1 MNTIRFLSAQEI
13 IAINVA
19 VIQKYSPGEQIGVKS
34 QSLLESALLSP
45 QSSAFGKD
53 AYPSLFAKGASLF
66 ESLGQNHPFQNA
78 NKRTA
83 FTALV
88 IFIQYNGFQLKMESK
103 FAEDFTVNMVEHK
116 YTFEQITEIIQQH
129 CIAK

>member
-1 MNTIRFLSAQEI
+1 MKTTRFLSVQEI

-19 VIQKYSPGEQIGVKS
+19 VIQKYSLGEHIGVKS
-34 QSLLESALLSP
+34 QSLLESAAVKP
-45 QSSAFGKD
+45 HSSVFGED
-53 AYPSLFAKGASLF
+53 AYPKLFAKGASLF
-66 ESLGQNHPFQNA
+66 VSLGQNHPYQYA

-116 YTFEQITEIIQQH
+116 YTFEQITEIIQHH
-129 CIAK
+129 CIVK

>member
-1 MNTIRFLSAQEI
+1 
-13 IAINVA
+13 
-19 VIQKYSPGEQIGVKS
+19 
-34 QSLLESALLSP
+34 LETALLKP
-45 QSSAFGKD
+45 QSSTFGED

-83 FTALV
+83 FTALA
-88 IFIQYNGFQLKMESK
+88 IFIQYNGLLLKMESK

-116 YTFEQITEIIQQH
+116 YTLKQITEIIYQYS
-129 CIAK
+129 IEK